1 MPGIVHK
8 ALHKHSQ
15 MRLNLLKNIKNGDTG
30 SFNKLYDLYSV
41 KLLNFS
47 LMYLSSK
54 EEAEEVV
61 QDVFCKIWQNR
72 QNLDEKYSLN
82 GYIFRVTK
90 NLVLNKLRKRINE
103 PSSYVSIGNC
113 SIYNSK
119 TENDV
124 LFHEMEQLLEDAIEA
139 LPPRRQ
145 LIFKLSRQKGLS
157 NQEIADHLDISVNT
171 VEGQIRKAIKYLRS
185 YIKLVSLV
193 IALIFL

>member
-1 MPGIVHK
+1 
-8 ALHKHSQ
+8 
-15 MRLNLLKNIKNGDTG
+15 MRLDLLRNIKNGDVG
-30 SFNKLYDLYSV
+30 AFNELYDLYSV

-47 LMYLSSK
+47 LLYLNSK

-72 QNLDEKYSLN
+72 HKLDEKYSLN

-90 NLVLNKLRKRINE
+90 NLVLNKLRRRIDE

-113 SIYNSK
+113 SIYQNN

-124 LFHEMEQLLEDAIEA
+124 LLHEMEQLLEEAIEA

-157 NQEIADHLDISVNT
+157 NQEIADRLDISINT

-185 YIKLVSLV
+185 YVEIINL
-193 IALIFL
+193 IAILTLS

>member
-1 MPGIVHK
+1 
-8 ALHKHSQ
+8 
-15 MRLNLLKNIKNGDTG
+15 MRLNLLKDIKNGDIG
-30 SFNKLYDLYSV
+30 SFNELYDLYSV

-61 QDVFCKIWQNR
+61 QDAFCKIWQNR

-82 GYIFRVTK
+82 GYVFRVTK

-119 TENDV
+119 TENDI

-193 IALIFL
+193 MALIFL